1 MKLAT
6 ASKVLATMGI
16 VENQGSLASAGHLL
30 GLSTSVIENLLETS
44 FSPEHRT
51 DYFEAIDAEFTFRL
65 TNMMVDGSSVVIR
78 RPVDGELLSS
88 PSAGEVVPSTEYTL
102 DPAKGL
108 VLFPTVLTY
117 AISVDYSSGLEKS
130 SGDADLL
137 LAPVWL
143 QDIAVAVAV
152 YGMNMLQT
160 SVTNRKDRN
169 VAGIATELRNM
180 SSMLLSARKRPRMTV
195 AFPAA
200 SVLHE

>member
-6 ASKVLATMGI
+6 ARKVLATMGI
-16 VENQGSLASAGHLL
+16 VENQGSLAGAGHLL

-44 FSPEHRT
+44 CSREHRT
-51 DYFEAIDAEFTFRL
+51 DFFEATDTASPLRL
-65 TNMMVDGSSVVIR
+65 TNMFVAGESVIVRLRDTSDTLAAPFAGEIVPVAEYTVAVDRGIVQFPAPRSV
-78 RPVDGELLSS
+78 PVSVTYLSGLSTNAEDAELL
-88 PSAGEVVPSTEYTL
+88 
-102 DPAKGL
+102 D
-108 VLFPTVLTY
+108 
-117 AISVDYSSGLEKS
+117 
-130 SGDADLL
+130 
-137 LAPVWL
+137 APVWL

-180 SSMLLSARKRPRMTV
+180 SSMLLGSRRRPRMTV
-195 AFPAA
+195 AFPSA